1 MSEQN
6 DTIAKHSAAAMSAG
20 PSLHV
25 CFMPSRDISLKA
37 LVGGLLFSE
46 VYSTAATILF
56 IYTLFHTH
64 GAWFYVALALQLIL
78 HFYLTTELLIS
89 RDEVERLAGYG
100 VMRREGVVRFCGY
113 APQRRRLRTGGM
125 PILSIEEVN
134 SEVRIHLS
142 DGSRVQLPKLSL
154 EGQRLFKR
162 VFESISS
169 GADTAVLK
177 ARHPELAPGILVSLE
192 YKEAPQLPKW
202 RYWISLALVLPG
214 FYVGWKLYGL
224 LF

>member
-1 MSEQN
+1 
-6 DTIAKHSAAAMSAG
+6 
-20 PSLHV
+20 
-25 CFMPSRDISLKA
+25 
-37 LVGGLLFSE
+37 
-46 VYSTAATILF
+46 
-56 IYTLFHTH
+56 
-64 GAWFYVALALQLIL
+64 
-78 HFYLTTELLIS
+78 
-89 RDEVERLAGYG
+89 
-100 VMRREGVVRFCGY
+100 
-113 APQRRRLRTGGM
+113 M

-134 SEVRIHLS
+134 SAVRIHLS